1 MFIKA
6 DCVPPSLLR
15 TLSSVF
21 ATRFELNPI
30 PLPPTSSCS
39 SLARSNEVFRL
50 QPVAVPFLIKVS
62 IWLLLLFQLRRFL
75 MLQTRLQLN
84 TCSFLI

>member
-1 MFIKA
+1 MFIIA
-6 DCVPPSLLR
+6 DCLPPSLLHSFSR
-15 TLSSVF
+15 IV

-30 PLPPTSSCS
+30 PLPPSSSWS

-62 IWLLLLFQLRRFL
+62 IWPLLLF
-75 MLQTRLQLN
+75 
-84 TCSFLI
+84 